1 MSAGQ
6 PTLENITINISNIAY
21 LGSCGS
27 ADFCASS
34 AQYRFASS
42 GLIPSGTIVTGSV
55 LGGVFGPNAENAG
68 GLLDASLTNTLEF
81 RGEFVASQSP

>member
-42 GLIPSGTIVTGSV
+42 GLIPSGTIATGS
-55 LGGVFGPNAENAG
+55 GVFGPNAENAG